1 MKLDSI
7 IKLFVPNDTSFFPMF
22 EEHSKV
28 MSEASSLLKSLM
40 LAGTVEEREVI
51 DKQIKE
57 VEQKGDKVTHHIY
70 NHLDKTFLTPF
81 DREDIHQLASRM
93 DDVIDYING
102 TSQRINLYRPKNMM
116 PVFVQLAEVIHTA
129 TTELEVLVHD
139 LRHAIK
145 GREKISKGIDRFKR
159 LENQADDLYHA
170 ALSSLFR
177 DEKDAV
183 ELIKGREI
191 LRHLEKTVDAA
202 EDVSDVIMTI
212 VIKLA

>member
-145 GREKISKGIDRFKR
+145 DREKISKGIDRFKR